1 MIFFLFIISNIII
14 SNNTNLGIKLGS
26 RILNISFFIKIN
38 DKINIIRSADNKK
51 FLPEFIKVD
60 LISENLKFRDA
71 LKHVPDNIIVIP
83 KIVIIKEYTLLI
95 G

>member
-1 MIFFLFIISNIII
+1 MINIMIFFLFIISNDI
-14 SNNTNLGIKLGS
+14 NFGIKLGS

-71 LKHVPDNIIVIP
+71 LKHAPDNIIVIP
-83 KIVIIKEYTLLI
+83 KIVITKEYTLLI